1 MADLLS
7 KILNGVNMFP
17 VKKNADKFVI
27 EEYLLKKEINDTV
40 TYNEIIN
47 ICVEKNKIKVNQIL
61 SSVIQKLHRQGVIFH
76 NIRNIGYKRA
86 NDTMKVIQSPLY
98 LKSARNKLKKANRE
112 LKSVDSNNLSNEL
125 KIQNDTMYAMTNLML
140 HLSKQAQV
148 KQLEQKAITNTLD
161 FNPMDNLKY
170 LTNS

>member
-1 MADLLS
+1 MVDLLL
-7 KILNGVNMFP
+7 KVLNGVNMFEI
-17 VKKNADKFVI
+17 KKNADKFKI
-27 EEYLLKKEINDTV
+27 EEYIRNKNIDSII
-40 TYNEIIN
+40 TYDEIIN
-47 ICVEKNKIKVNQIL
+47 ICVEKNKTIVKLIL
-61 SSVIQKLHRQGVIFH
+61 SSVIQKLHRQGIIFH

-86 NDTMKVIQSPLY
+86 NDTMKVIKSPLY
-98 LKSARNKLKKANRE
+98 FKSARGKLKKANRE

-125 KIQNDTMYAMTNLML
+125 KIQNDTMYAMTNLIL

>member
-1 MADLLS
+1 
-7 KILNGVNMFP
+7 MFQ
-17 VKKNADKFVI
+17 VKKNADKFKI
-27 EEYLLKKEINDTV
+27 EEYIRSKNIESVI
-40 TYNEIIN
+40 TYDEIIN
-47 ICVEKNKIKVNQIL
+47 ICVEKNKTIVKLIL
-61 SSVIQKLHRQGVIFH
+61 SSVIQKLHRQGIIFH

-98 LKSARNKLKKANRE
+98 LKSARSKLKKANRE

-125 KIQNDTMYAMTNLML
+125 KIQNDTMYAMTNLIL